1 MAAAAGAV
9 LLLAGGPHHDGDP
22 RPRRARGTRAASWLH
37 RRPPHRHRA
46 TLLLG
51 DRGRSERAARHV
63 RDRRPTRVRQLCP
76 RHRLLPGAQ
85 AAAVER
91 RAHRDRAARTPRGR
105 AYGARGRRPSA
116 AGRVPAAHPVRGA
129 RGRDR
134 ARGGRRHG
142 VRANGDRPVSQP
154 LARSRVA
161 GDRHE
166 SNRQAAGPRG
176 ACARRVR
183 PEAGGRAPGAGAGP
197 GGLPAVDPLPPRR
210 RRRPPADRPAL
221 AGGGPGSRS
230 WPRTCGRVGAAGRQ
244 RAARRRAV
252 GRESRRAPGVARGHD
267 PLAPVAGAGRCG
279 GDARGVAR
287 HAGACGHRPDLTM
300 THTTTVRPGRE
311 LDALLQSG
319 VIAVIRVPEAVRL
332 RSVARALAAGGVGAV
347 EVTLTTPGA
356 MDAIAD
362 LAADTGLAGCV
373 VGARIVV
380 SPALIPAVMRACRER
395 DVPCMPGAFTP
406 TELLEAWRAGAPLVK
421 LFPAAAVGPGFMRDV
436 LAPLPFLRLVPSGGV
451 TLENAGEWI
460 RAGAAAVSVG
470 SALVSAALL
479 GPDGAAEL
487 TGRARAF
494 VARVAEARA

>member
-1 MAAAAGAV
+1 MPLLNTPPAMMAILRDRKSTRLNSSHITTSYAVFCLKKKTAADREQRDGGGLSTGRELRRQADRSLALALHAPARGSARVRDPDRAGGRQRPAPRRDGRTPGRRAGARARVPRMAAAAGAV

-105 AYGARGRRPSA
+105 AYGARG
-116 AGRVPAAHPVRGA
+116 
-129 RGRDR
+129 
-134 ARGGRRHG
+134 
-142 VRANGDRPVSQP
+142 
-154 LARSRVA
+154 
-161 GDRHE
+161 
-166 SNRQAAGPRG
+166 
-176 ACARRVR
+176 
-183 PEAGGRAPGAGAGP
+183 
-197 GGLPAVDPLPPRR
+197 
-210 RRRPPADRPAL
+210 RRPPADRPAL

-373 VGARIVV
+373 VGAGTVLDEAAAHAVIDAGARFVV

-395 DVPCMPGAFTP
+395 DVPCMPGA
-406 TELLEAWRAGAPLVK
+406 
-421 LFPAAAVGPGFMRDV
+421 
-436 LAPLPFLRLVPSGGV
+436 
-451 TLENAGEWI
+451 
-460 RAGAAAVSVG
+460 
-470 SALVSAALL
+470 
-479 GPDGAAEL
+479 
-487 TGRARAF
+487 
-494 VARVAEARA
+494 